1 MTVNAVG
8 SGSTRLIQSLLSM
21 RAKLDDLQRQ
31 LGTGKRADSYAG
43 LGVDRGLTVGLR
55 SHLSAIGGYTD
66 TITNVNV
73 RLELAQSSLTRIGEI
88 GREIGGVLNQA
99 TSPEGRGTAQ
109 AGAVNAVGEILGLL
123 NTQAGDRYIFSGL
136 ASDQPATTGIDQIL
150 NGDGAKAGLKQMIDE
165 RNQADLG
172 TSGLGRLVV
181 SAPSAT
187 SVGLAEDA
195 VSPFGFKLSAVTTT
209 LSGATVTPPAGA
221 PQTASVD
228 LGATNPN
235 AGEKVSF
242 TFTLPDGTTETLT
255 LTATAAAA
263 PGPNEFSIGVDSMA
277 TAANLQASLTAS
289 LGKLARTSLSAA
301 SALAASANF
310 FNTDAANP
318 PQRVAGPPFGS
329 ATALVAGTPANT
341 VSWYTGEAGTSS
353 ARATSAAKVDQSIT
367 VQYGMRANE
376 QAIRW
381 QLQKIATLAA
391 ITLSPADP
399 DTEGRSAA
407 LVDRLRP
414 ALDGPAG
421 IQRIEDIQ
429 AELAG
434 AQTTLGAATD
444 RHQQTA
450 STLGDF
456 LQDVEG
462 VSNEDV
468 AARIL
473 ALQTTLQASLQTTA
487 MLYKTSILNY
497 L

>member
-1 MTVNAVG
+1 MSVTAVG

-21 RAKLDDLQRQ
+21 RSKLDDLQRQ
-31 LGTGKRADSYAG
+31 LGTGMRADSYAG

-55 SHLSAIGGYTD
+55 SHLSAVGGYAD

-99 TSPEGRGTAQ
+99 TSAEGRATAQ
-109 AGAVNAVGEILGLL
+109 AGALNAVGEILGLL

-136 ASDQPATTGIDQIL
+136 ASDQPATNGISQIL
-150 NGDGAKAGLKQMIDE
+150 DGDGAKAGLKQMIDE

-172 TSGLGRLVV
+172 ASGIGRLVV
-181 SAPSAT
+181 STPTAT

-195 VSPFGFKLSAVTTT
+195 VSPFGFKLAAVTTT
-209 LSGATVTPPAGA
+209 ISGATVTGPAGA
-221 PQTASVD
+221 PQAASVD
-228 LGATNPN
+228 LGATNPT

-242 TFTLPDGTTETLT
+242 TFTLPDGTTETLS
-255 LTATAAAA
+255 LTATATPAA
-263 PGPNEFSIGVDSMA
+263 NEFAIGVDSTA
-277 TAANLQASLTAS
+277 TAANLQTALTAS
-289 LGKLARTSLSAA
+289 LGTLARTSLTAA
-301 SALAASANF
+301 SALTASSNF
-310 FNTDAANP
+310 FDTDAANP
-318 PQRVAGPPFGS
+318 PQRVAGPPFDT

-353 ARATSAAKVDQSIT
+353 ARATSAARVDQSIT

-376 QAIRW
+376 EAIRW

-391 ITLSPADP
+391 VSFSPTDP
-399 DTEGRSAA
+399 DTAARSAA

-414 ALDGPAG
+414 ALDGPPG
-421 IQRIEDIQ
+421 IQRIEEIQ

-434 AQTTLGAATD
+434 AQTTLAAATD

-462 VSNEDV
+462 VTNEDV

-487 MLYKTSILNY
+487 MLYQTNILKY